1 MSVVGLAR
9 AWARSLRR
17 YLPGGRVR
25 VAIAGAGAVG
35 RAIAQRLV
43 DSGHKVLLIERHR
56 PHFAPHLVPG
66 ANWMFA
72 DACELD
78 KLRAAGIETC
88 DVVVATAG
96 DDKVNLV
103 FALLSKTEFAVA
115 RVVARVNNPD
125 NRWLFTE
132 SWGVDV
138 AVDTPSRLV
147 AVVEEAVAV
156 GDVVPLM
163 TLAGGAQDIVEVRL
177 TSESALIGRK
187 ASELGLPDG
196 IRVVSIVRDSMLFQ
210 PSDDVAFAP
219 DDEVVLVVDTLV
231 PYDVRAILTT

>member
-1 MSVVGLAR
+1 MGPVAPPQST
-9 AWARSLRR
+9 
-17 YLPGGRVR
+17 GGRVR

-43 DSGHKVLLIERHR
+43 DSGHKVLLIERQR
-56 PHFAPHLVPG
+56 AHFAPNLVPG

-72 DACELD
+72 DACEVD
-78 KLRAAGIETC
+78 KLRAAGIQTC

-115 RVVARVNNPD
+115 RVIARVNNPA
-125 NRWLFTE
+125 NGWLFTE

-138 AVDTPSRLV
+138 AVDTPTRLV

-163 TLAGGAQDIVEVRL
+163 TLAGGTQDIVEVRL
-177 TSESALIGRK
+177 SGESALIGRK
-187 ASELGLPDG
+187 ASELALPDG
-196 IRVVSIVRDSMLFQ
+196 IRVVSIVRDRMLFQ
-210 PSDDVAFAP
+210 PSDDVAFEP
-219 DDEVVLVVDTLV
+219 DDEVVLVVDTLA
-231 PYDVRAILTT
+231 PYDVRAILTAHVQHGA